1 MNLKYKIM
9 NEEDFEGCAYELI
22 EAFKEEPWNEEWT
35 FEQAFTRID
44 EIMSARV
51 FVKRITR
58 VYYMYRYVV
67 YDGDTVVAMA
77 CGRIMTYI
85 DFKELWIDEFSVNTL
100 YQGKGVG
107 SKLIEFIR
115 NELKKEKS
123 KISYLALNTER
134 DYPCVSFYE
143 NNGFRASETNLVMF
157 ANVDYK
163 GNN

>member
-1 MNLKYKIM
+1 MEYRELNETHLKHMATLFVK
-9 NEEDFEGCAYELI
+9 
-22 EAFKEEPWNEEWT
+22 AFNTYPWNEEWT

-51 FVKRITR
+51 SRG
-58 VYYMYRYVV
+58 YVV

-85 DFKELWIDEFSVNTL
+85 DFKELWIDEFSVNPL

>member
-1 MNLKYKIM
+1 MKLKYKIM

-51 FVKRITR
+51 SRG
-58 VYYMYRYVV
+58 YVV

-85 DFKELWIDEFSVNTL
+85 DFKELWIDEFSVNPL